1 MRQIKKLLYICV
13 FTTKCIFISYSQL
26 ISFCCVMVRKRSLQ
40 PSCII
45 VCVVTFCLYHGLE
58 KKMLIFLIGPKES
71 VDLVYPGG

>member
-1 MRQIKKLLYICV
+1 
-13 FTTKCIFISYSQL
+13 
-26 ISFCCVMVRKRSLQ
+26 MVRKRSLQ

-71 VDLVYPGG
+71 VDLVYPGGWMSEWMDLDGSER